1 MSYPIPFIT
10 QPDIDIGG
18 FYPGHVSTSDIN
30 FGNGGNNGNSQLPG
44 YNYPS
49 GQQINEITN
58 LTNQTIN
65 DAKQAQQA
73 AQQGDSG
80 GGNTQQGGSGGN
92 TQQGSSSG
100 STQQGGSG
108 GGGNPTNEGVFL
120 VNDTPN
126 VVDRIYYLQKVVKE
140 VTTNHR
146 NSLVY
151 LINKDPVLQSILKDG
166 RNSPFIQA
174 LLVSNPAI
182 GSLVDGLQKDMN
194 DLLHFEEMVANG
206 ASSEELKEFLLLKV
220 SNVSGA
226 IGYLDSLYKMTVN
239 SNGGIP
245 SEISIALAFLD
256 VQVKQELANL
266 AEDKF
271 NTKYPD
277 AYDEAWS
284 AIAPVQGFVGYN
296 ELGIYVPAS
305 AY

>member
-1 MSYPIPFIT
+1 MSNFPAVLNGWISNI
-10 QPDIDIGG
+10 DIDIPRY
-18 FYPGHVSTSDIN
+18 YPGRISYPDIN
-30 FGNGGNNGNSQLPG
+30 GPIGGNNGNGNSQLPG
-44 YNYPS
+44 YNYSP
-49 GQQINEITN
+49 GQLGNDISN
-58 LTNQTIN
+58 LTQ
-65 DAKQAQQA
+65 DALKL
-73 AQQGDSG
+73 AQQGG
-80 GGNTQQGGSGGN
+80 AGNGETQQGG
-92 TQQGSSSG
+92 T
-100 STQQGGSG
+100 G
-108 GGGNPTNEGVFL
+108 GGGNSTSQGVFI

-126 VVDRIYYLQKVVKE
+126 FLDRLYYLQKVVKE